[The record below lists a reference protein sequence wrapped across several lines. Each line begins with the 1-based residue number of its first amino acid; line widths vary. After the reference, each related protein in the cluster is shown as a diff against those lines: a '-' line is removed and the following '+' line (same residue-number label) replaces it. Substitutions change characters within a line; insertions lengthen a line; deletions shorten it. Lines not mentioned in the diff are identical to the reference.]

1 MIGKEEIDSLKDMC
15 TEQSFQRGLRYF
27 QEGRVKIFKA
37 SPSCIAAIVAG
48 SENYRV
54 EIDLDKFHA
63 FCTCPY
69 DLEGFCKHIV
79 AAFLAIDDDKKT
91 VDSMMDES
99 RQELKKMHSLLES
112 VEPKALKEFVLRE
125 MQMNP
130 DLVARFMA
138 CFSERGDGRS
148 LFEYKREIDSL
159 FDEVEVRGFI
169 HYGAELDFAP
179 FENLADIYIRKDEFL
194 EGAKIYQALTETIAE
209 KMDHVDD
216 SDGYYGGKFSEF
228 LEGFVD
234 CLRLAELEAEARQT
248 HIDYLFN
255 KYLQNDPDYF
265 QDDYYDALMQLCT
278 DKEDLAYWKK
288 LLEPYLP
295 DSLPDMEDWGKY
307 YQAKKLVSMQLHLH
321 SGLGETAEFY
331 ALMERH
337 YRFCS
342 DFCLQYAKK
351 MLVDGERTKAIQI
364 AEEGIAL
371 FPDHTSKDLREL
383 LSENYRERDPKRY
396 KELLMM
402 LFFTRGEWKY
412 YERLKTAAT
421 KDEWQAIL
429 DRILVHFS
437 EDRYARGKLIEI
449 YLREQMNEAAVQLV
463 LAQKSIDGLRAYHEK
478 LASLY
483 PKEYFAAYRE
493 LIFPFVE
500 CRMGRAHYQDIAA
513 ILKDMKGIEGFGSE
527 TQEIVE
533 RLRRENKRKP
543 AFIDELK
550 SF

>member
-79 AAFLAIDDDKKT
+79 AAFLAIDNDKRT

-130 DLVARFMA
+130 DLVTRFMA

-148 LFEYKREIDSL
+148 LSEYKREIDSL

-194 EGAKIYQALTETIAE
+194 EGAKIYQALTETIAK

-248 HIDYLFN
+248 YIDYLFN
-255 KYLQNDPDYF
+255 KYLQNYPDYF

-278 DKEDLAYWKK
+278 DKEDLTYWKK
-288 LLEPYLP
+288 LLEPHLP
-295 DSLPDMEDWGKY
+295 DSLPDKEDWSKY

-321 SGLGETAEFY
+321 SGLGEMAEFY

-337 YRFCS
+337 YRFCP

-351 MLVDGERTKAIQI
+351 MLEDGERTKAIQI
-364 AEEGIAL
+364 AEEGISH
-371 FPDHTSKDLREL
+371 FPDHLSKDLREF
-383 LSENYRERDPKRY
+383 LSENYRERDPNRY
-396 KELLMM
+396 KEQLMM

-421 KDEWQAIL
+421 KDEWQAML

-449 YLREQMNEAAVQLV
+449 YLREQMNEAAVRLV
-463 LAQKSIDGLRAYHEK
+463 LAQKSIDSLRAYHDK
-478 LASLY
+478 LAGLY

-500 CRMGRAHYQDIAA
+500 CRMGRGHYRDIAA